1 MWPTGHQ
8 IFLGGIIIMCSS
20 CGCCCCSCN
29 CCGNGGGVGGVE
41 DIPTILPSFPDT
53 PAYPGYTLRFPVY
66 VSYPA
71 FYASDSA
78 INNANIALF
87 TR

>member
-1 MWPTGHQ
+1 
-8 IFLGGIIIMCSS
+8 MCSS
-20 CGCCCCSCN
+20 NGCCCCSCGCN
-29 CCGNGGGVGGVE
+29 GNGSGVGGV
-41 DIPTILPSFPDT
+41 DTGITTLPSDT
-53 PAYPGYTLRFPVY
+53 LVPSGCSLRFPVY

-71 FYASDSA
+71 FFAGDSA